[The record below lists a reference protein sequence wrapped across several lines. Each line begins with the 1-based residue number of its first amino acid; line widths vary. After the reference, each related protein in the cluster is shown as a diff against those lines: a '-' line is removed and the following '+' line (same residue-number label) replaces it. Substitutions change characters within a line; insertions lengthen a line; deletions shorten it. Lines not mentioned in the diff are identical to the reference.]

1 MMACQLGRASTDSTG
16 LGHDHVIIQDHAA
29 GRVFGEGGNE
39 GQGPHFNVRPPNGT
53 RSCVV
58 PGALERYG
66 LGAGLMSANSIN
78 FSVIDGGDLLCD
90 LYQPE
95 GPRPSAVL
103 ADIAIL
109 DLAAGTVGLRV
120 YVRQIPTSLPEWW
133 AADADMLAIA
143 LECRGAVEVDVRF
156 DCPESEGLV
165 VRGIPDGRVK
175 VTLVR
180 RDHRMRV
187 VARECVLVEFKAM
200 RWGGGC
206 A

>member
-1 MMACQLGRASTDSTG
+1 MITCQLGRARTDSTG
-16 LGHDHVIIQDHAA
+16 LGHDHVIIQGHAA
-29 GRVFGEGGNE
+29 GHVFGEEGNE
-39 GQGPHFNVRPPNGT
+39 GQGSHFNVRPSNGT

-78 FSVIDGGDLLCD
+78 FSVIGGGDLLCD

-109 DLAAGTVGLRV
+109 DLAAGTVGSRV
-120 YVRQIPTSLPEWW
+120 YVRQIPISLPEWW

-143 LECRGAVEVDVRF
+143 LECGGAVDVDVRF

-175 VTLVR
+175 ATLVR
-180 RDHRMRV
+180 RDHRMSV
-187 VARECVLVEFKAM
+187 VARECVLVEFRAM
-200 RWGGGC
+200 RQGGGC

>member
-1 MMACQLGRASTDSTG
+1 MRSISAGGPEAFGCTCRYRDLGPG
-16 LGHDHVIIQDHAA
+16 CGY
-29 GRVFGEGGNE
+29 GRVA
-39 GQGPHFNVRPPNGT
+39 RLRT
-53 RSCVV
+53 
-58 PGALERYG
+58 
-66 LGAGLMSANSIN
+66 ANS
-78 FSVIDGGDLLCD
+78 
-90 LYQPE
+90 
-95 GPRPSAVL
+95 
-103 ADIAIL
+103 DIPA
-109 DLAAGTVGLRV
+109 RV
-120 YVRQIPTSLPEWW
+120 V

-180 RDHRMRV
+180 RDHRMSV

>member
-1 MMACQLGRASTDSTG
+1 MMACQLERASTDSTG

-29 GRVFGEGGNE
+29 GHVFGEGGKE
-39 GQGPHFNVRPPNGT
+39 GWCPHFNVRPSNGT

-90 LYQPE
+90 LYQPR
-95 GPRPSAVL
+95 GLRPSAIL

-120 YVRQIPTSLPEWW
+120 YVRQIPTSLLEWW

-143 LECRGAVEVDVRF
+143 LECRGAVDVDVRF
-156 DCPESEGLV
+156 DCPESEGLAV
-165 VRGIPDGRVK
+165 
-175 VTLVR
+175 
-180 RDHRMRV
+180 
-187 VARECVLVEFKAM
+187 
-200 RWGGGC
+200 
-206 A
+206 